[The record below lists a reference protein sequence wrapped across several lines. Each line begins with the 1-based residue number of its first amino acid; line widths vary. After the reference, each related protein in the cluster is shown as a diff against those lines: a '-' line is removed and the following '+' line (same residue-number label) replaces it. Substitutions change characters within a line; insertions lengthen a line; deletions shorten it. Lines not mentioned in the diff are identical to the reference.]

1 MGIRTIALTAKNT
14 NYAFGSLIN
23 LGHAD
28 PVADANRGRPVVF
41 VLAVEGSERPNGIG
55 LEAKDVKFE

>member
-1 MGIRTIALTAKNT
+1 MAALTAKN
-14 NYAFGSLIN
+14 AKMRLRPPLN

-28 PVADANRGRPVVF
+28 PAADTNRGRPVVF

-55 LEAKDVKFE
+55 LEAKDGKFE